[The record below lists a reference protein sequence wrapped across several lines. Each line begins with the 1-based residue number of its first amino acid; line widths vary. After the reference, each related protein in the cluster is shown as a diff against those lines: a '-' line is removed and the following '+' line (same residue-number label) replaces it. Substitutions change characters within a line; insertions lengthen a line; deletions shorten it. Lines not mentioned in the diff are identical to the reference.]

1 MIRTRQRHVSHLDLC
16 GLVLIDGV
24 VLLRLLCHGHEEGAE
39 AAVRP
44 GALVRPIH
52 GADGVLEVSNAD
64 AVQPVHAAADGE
76 EKQKDEEAI
85 DVPRERQR
93 GQTGCQCYHPDKQGN
108 DRFVGAAAVSSE
120 QRGIARL
127 HGHCDLLHLL
137 FRQHAL
143 NGEED
148 KKSQGGVHELI
159 ITQLLQ
165 QYGGTNSAFILV
177 KNGEEV
183 VFEIAEEILFAVH
196 AHGQVVSEEQYEY
209 VVDQHQSVAASKID
223 RLVDIHHEGQ
233 RLEHGRNIALGVKDN
248 KGGGLS
254 ELSKPTDSTSLV
266 SAHTPPDPDTA
277 GARHSAFP
285 CRFKTNNAISALC
298 NGRCGTQGKKEWECP

>member
-1 MIRTRQRHVSHLDLC
+1 MIHTRQRHVSHLDLR

-24 VLLRLLCHGHEEGAE
+24 VLLRLLRHGHEEGAE

-44 GALVRPIH
+44 GALARPIH

-64 AVQPVHAAADGE
+64 AVQPAHATADGE

-93 GQTGCQCYHPDKQGN
+93 GQTGRQCYHPDKQGN

-127 HGHCDLLHLL
+127 HDHCDLLHLL

-159 ITQLLQ
+159 ITQL
-165 QYGGTNSAFILV
+165 
-177 KNGEEV
+177 
-183 VFEIAEEILFAVH
+183 
-196 AHGQVVSEEQYEY
+196 
-209 VVDQHQSVAASKID
+209 
-223 RLVDIHHEGQ
+223 
-233 RLEHGRNIALGVKDN
+233 
-248 KGGGLS
+248 
-254 ELSKPTDSTSLV
+254 
-266 SAHTPPDPDTA
+266 
-277 GARHSAFP
+277 
-285 CRFKTNNAISALC
+285 
-298 NGRCGTQGKKEWECP
+298 